1 MTDKKCPHV
10 KCLVKHA
17 LKQLKLDK
25 IELQDCMFIITKSAS
40 FFNTNIVKYNTYHHD
55 NHNNTLLA
63 KPISITFTY
72 RTNARFSFCLL
83 RTPVIDDFTSN

>member
-10 KCLVKHA
+10 KCVVKHA
-17 LKQLKLDK
+17 LKKLKLDK

-40 FFNTNIVKYNTYHHD
+40 FFNTNIVKYNTCHHD

-63 KPISITFTY
+63 KPISII
-72 RTNARFSFCLL
+72 LL
-83 RTPVIDDFTSN
+83 TILNLANL